1 MILNEN
7 TNSFE
12 NSAIEIDNRENIQDN
27 FFLFLTQ
34 KILLERKKFLTEI
47 YIGEC

>member
-7 TNSFE
+7 TNSYE

-34 KILLERKKFLTEI
+34 KISLERKQISNRDL
-47 YIGEC
+47 

>member
-1 MILNEN
+1 MIFNEN
-7 TNSFE
+7 TNSCE

-34 KILLERKKFLTEI
+34 KILLERKQI
-47 YIGEC
+47 SNRD

>member
-7 TNSFE
+7 TNSYE
-12 NSAIEIDNRENIQDN
+12 NSYSAIEIDNRENIQDN

-34 KILLERKKFLTEI
+34 KILLERKQISNRDL
-47 YIGEC
+47 